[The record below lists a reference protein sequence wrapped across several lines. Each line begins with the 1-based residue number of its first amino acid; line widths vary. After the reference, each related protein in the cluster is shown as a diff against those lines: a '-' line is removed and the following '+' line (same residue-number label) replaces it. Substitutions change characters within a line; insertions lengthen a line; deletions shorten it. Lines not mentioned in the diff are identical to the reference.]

1 MIGAP
6 GKNLR
11 CQGVHVQ
18 VARKLRQDAG
28 QMCVQDSCLSHSLG
42 GAKESESGTWREA
55 CRWRCGCQDL
65 LVSQGLPPWNRSSAC
80 FVLRTVG
87 PL

>member
-42 GAKESESGTWREA
+42 GAKESGSGTWCEA
-55 CRWRCGCQDL
+55 CRWRRGCQDL
-65 LVSQGLPPWNRSSAC
+65 LVSSRVYLPGTDLQHVSS
-80 FVLRTVG
+80 
-87 PL
+87 